1 LRDNQRRQQGDG
13 PLTREAAMGDVTELL
28 QAARD
33 GAPLAVDRLVELLYP
48 ELKRIAHARL
58 RYRDD
63 RLLMDTGMLV
73 NETYLRLLGV
83 QRLAAVDRGHFLA
96 YAAQV
101 MRSVVVDVV
110 REQQALRRGGGQ
122 QAFVT
127 LDTAALNVARPE
139 GEDEILRVHEA
150 LEQLAQIDA
159 RLVKVVEL
167 RYFVGL
173 SNQEIADTLGLTTRT
188 VERDW
193 EKARTFLHHMLQQG

>member
-1 LRDNQRRQQGDG
+1 
-13 PLTREAAMGDVTELL
+13 MGDVTELL

-73 NETYLRLLGV
+73 NETYLRLLDV
-83 QRLAAVDRGHFLA
+83 QRLSAVDRGHFLA

-101 MRSVVVDVV
+101 MRSVVVDIV

-173 SNQEIADTLGLTTRT
+173 SNQEIAERLHLGVTTVKTHVANLMDKTSSANR
-188 VERDW
+188 VRLAVFAVRDGHS
-193 EKARTFLHHMLQQG
+193 A